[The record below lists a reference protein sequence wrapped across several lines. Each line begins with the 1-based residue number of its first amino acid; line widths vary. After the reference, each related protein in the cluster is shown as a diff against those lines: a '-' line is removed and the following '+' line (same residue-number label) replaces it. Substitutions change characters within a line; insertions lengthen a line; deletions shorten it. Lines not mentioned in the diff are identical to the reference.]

1 MSSLMI
7 EKIGEA
13 GVVWLANT
21 TSEGQ
26 AGGADSVA
34 STDMLQGPCIQTCTE
49 AGLRNL
55 TLPVRVTASV
65 WCKMICRFH

>member
-1 MSSLMI
+1 MT
-7 EKIGEA
+7 EKTGEA
-13 GVVWLANT
+13 GVAQLANT

-26 AGGADSVA
+26 AEGVDSVA
-34 STDMLQGPCIQTCTE
+34 LTNMLQGPCIQTCTE